1 MLLDGMKIF
10 ITGAAA
16 GIGAGIA
23 RVASRDGA
31 AVTIVDIVDEAGE
44 GLAEEIRNAGGQA
57 LYLHCDVT
65 DYEAFEKAVDRSA
78 QHFGGM
84 DTLVNNVGLF
94 DNVFHSTPSLNTMD
108 HAHFRRILEINVV
121 SHWMAA
127 KFAVPYLRKSPN
139 ASILQAGSIASF
151 LGYPGGPMY
160 GATKGGVAQ
169 LTKHLAVELAPDRIR
184 VNCYCPGAIR
194 TEGSMRFLEQAGEKA
209 FLQTLTG
216 PNLVPR
222 IGEPEDV
229 GNLVCFL
236 ASSRASF
243 INGVVYLVD
252 GGALAWRGTLDLLG
266 MEPEKFLS

>member
-1 MLLDGMKIF
+1 MKIV
-10 ITGAAA
+10 ITAAAA

-23 RVASRDGA
+23 RVAARDGA
-31 AVTIVDIVDEAGE
+31 AVTIVDIADEPGNR
-44 GLAEEIRNAGGQA
+44 LVKEIQKAGGEA
-57 LYLHCDVT
+57 LYIHCDVT
-65 DYEAFEKAVDRSA
+65 DYAQLEQAIDRSA
-78 QHFGGM
+78 THFGGI

-94 DNVFHSTPSLNTMD
+94 DNVIHPAPSIKTMD
-108 HAHFRRILEINVV
+108 ETHFRRILEINVV

-127 KFAVPYLRKSPN
+127 KFATPYLRESAN

-151 LGYPGGPMY
+151 LGYPGGPLY

-169 LTKHLAVELAPDRIR
+169 LTKHLAVELAADRIR

-236 ASSRASF
+236 ASDRASF

-266 MEPEKFLS
+266 IAPESFLS